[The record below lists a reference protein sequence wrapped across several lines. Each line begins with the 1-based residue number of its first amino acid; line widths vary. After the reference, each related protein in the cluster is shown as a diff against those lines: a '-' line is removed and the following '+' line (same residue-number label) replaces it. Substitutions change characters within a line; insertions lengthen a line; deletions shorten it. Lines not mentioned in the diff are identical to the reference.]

1 MSSVTDKPKKFR
13 LFDAILS
20 VICVVFVA
28 EAAAPV
34 AAIGNAQYFWWIFL
48 ILTFLLPYGLIA
60 AELGTTYAD
69 EGGIYDWIKRAFGT
83 RWASRVSWYYWINFP
98 LWMASLA
105 LLFPEVIGAVTGM
118 ELGGMPSLAIEIVF
132 IWVVVFISFYRVSD
146 SKWILNI
153 SALLKIGLALLL
165 AGLGL
170 YVASTRGVANEM
182 TFSSMLPS
190 FDLRSLSFISV
201 ILFNF
206 MGFEVLATFTGDM
219 ENPKKQ
225 LPTAIIAGGIAIAVV
240 YMISAFG
247 IGVAIP
253 SSEVSPSSGL
263 IDSIQLLTG
272 SMTGPIITFAGIVFL
287 LTLFGNMVSWSLG
300 VNYVAMY
307 AARQGDM
314 PKVFAIEN
322 TEREMPKGAPIMNG
336 IVATCVVIIG
346 QIIPSQDVFWSFFA
360 LNIVTLLMSYI
371 PVFPAFLKLRKID
384 PDAERP
390 YRVPGGPV
398 LHKLMVFFPVLFLV
412 LAIIFCCV
420 PLSMEEEE
428 LLEKIPL
435 TIGVIA
441 AIIVGEVIAARAV
454 KNVGSTSSN

>member
-1 MSSVTDKPKKFR
+1 MSEVAKPKKFKM
-13 LFDAILS
+13 FDAILS

-34 AAIGNAQYFWWIFL
+34 AAIGNSQYFWWIFL
-48 ILTFLLPYGLIA
+48 IITFLLPYGLIA
-60 AELGTTYAD
+60 AELATTYAD

-105 LLFPEVIGAVTGM
+105 LLFPDVIGIITGM
-118 ELGGMPSLAIEIVF
+118 QLGAVPSVIIEMAF
-132 IWVVVFISFYRVSD
+132 IWVVVFISLFRVSD
-146 SKWILNI
+146 SKWVLNI
-153 SALLKIGLALLL
+153 SAILKVGLALLL
-165 AGLGL
+165 AGLGI
-170 YVASTRGVANEM
+170 YAASTRGIANEI
-182 TFSSMLPS
+182 TVASMLPS
-190 FDLRSLSFISV
+190 FDLRSLAFISV

-206 MGFEVLATFTGDM
+206 MGFEVMASFTGDM

-225 LPTAIIAGGIAIAVV
+225 LPKAIVVGGIAIALI
-240 YMISAFG
+240 YIISAFG

-253 SSEVSPSSGL
+253 ASEVSPSSGL
-263 IDSIQLLTG
+263 MESIQLLTG
-272 SMTGPIITFAGIVFL
+272 SMTGPIITVAGVVFL